1 MEKYQH
7 SQTEITKDKAIRD
20 FTAYQKEMWSKESD
34 LLAISGYKKHVK
46 ELREE
51 VEKQDLEIADLTE
64 ELQRIKTQLEGK
76 DLAIATL
83 QTENQKLEG
92 RLGDAAKNEIFLSE
106 ELQRFKYG
114 IVPGEDKPLGEQLQL
129 FPTEPEPTP
138 EPEPENTESPAAHEP
153 EIIKPESTPKPQPKS
168 KTRAKSKSKPKQ
180 FPEGSLST
188 NELVAHINK
197 NFPDDEIVYASIN
210 DCLTFKNGKPKSEN
224 LPGYKE
230 KYGFEYLGKFLG
242 QRRFQLV

>member
-20 FTAYQKEMWSKESD
+20 FTAYQKEMCSKESD
-34 LLAISGYKKHVK
+34 LLAIPGYKKHVK

-153 EIIKPESTPKPQPKS
+153 EIIKPESTPETES
-168 KTRAKSKSKPKQ
+168 N
-180 FPEGSLST
+180 PEEIDFTGT
-188 NELVAHINK
+188 IPRGELVKYINE
-197 NFPDDEIVYASIN
+197 NFPDLDFKGHQIGACFNIN
-210 DCLTFKNGKPKSEN
+210 LKTGKPKSSKLSTYESD
-224 LPGYKE
+224 
-230 KYGFEYLGKFLG
+230 YGFKYVGMIEGEH
-242 QRRFQLV
+242 RFRLNSKP